1 MSWAERHRMAENTVK
16 AKRARLTVGVLL
28 MVVVLRVRRV
38 GGVETHK
45 MWEDIGRCRMMGQ
58 EVRVVCVKLMSQREN
73 MVVRMIQ

>member
-38 GGVETHK
+38 GEWRHTRC
-45 MWEDIGRCRMMGQ
+45 GRTLGGAG
-58 EVRVVCVKLMSQREN
+58 
-73 MVVRMIQ
+73 